1 MANPNYQRKIKHPVG
16 KKEGKQMTLP
26 IKDER
31 LLKRVM
37 DYLWNQYLAAKTD
50 IKKYQA
56 YRNYMLFLV
65 GFNTAFRAED
75 LLQLRVVDVI
85 KGYIT
90 IKENKTGKVQN
101 YRMNKNLHDEILKYI
116 NAFELDNYLFM
127 GQKKKETR
135 NGITQE
141 VIYPMTRQNCD
152 ASIFPK
158 VKAACGIDF
167 KFALHSLRKTFG
179 YMFILHGGNMLT
191 LQQMYMHESVEIT
204 LRYVMWDLHD
214 IEKTRNDY
222 FIGGIRK

>member
-1 MANPNYQRKIKHPVG
+1 MAQQKYQRRIKHPVG
-16 KKEGKQMTLP
+16 KKEGKQPTLP
-26 IKDER
+26 IKEER
-31 LLKRVM
+31 LLKRVL
-37 DYLWNQYLAAKTD
+37 DYLWGRYLSAKSD

-56 YRNYMLFLV
+56 YRDYMIVLIGV
-65 GFNTAFRAED
+65 NTAFRAED

-101 YRMNKNLHDEILKYI
+101 YRMNKQLHNEILKYI
-116 NAFELDNYLFM
+116 ETFKIDNYLFM

-135 NGITQE
+135 NGVTQD
-141 VIYPMTRQNCD
+141 VIYPITRQNCD
-152 ASIFPK
+152 ATMFKRIK
-158 VKAACGIDF
+158 EACGIDF

-204 LRYVMWDLHD
+204 LRYVMWDMHD
-214 IEKTRNDY
+214 VEKTRNEY